1 MSTAAPRKRGTRSA
15 VRAPVARSDT
25 LLAGRLRAGRR
36 RADPKPASQLPAD
49 TGPAKPVRAL
59 DQSSL
64 DGLLGYRLR
73 RAEVHMRQL
82 VIKALADW
90 DIRPPEYS
98 VLALIAGNALVTQAD
113 LGHALNIKRPN
124 MVTLIEK
131 LERRGLVTREV
142 HALDRRNHILT
153 LSEKGEAQL
162 ADIDGL
168 LHDMDRQWTACWSA
182 RERQQVARLLQRLYQ
197 GPDVKAE

>member
-1 MSTAAPRKRGTRSA
+1 MRASKKKAVKAA
-15 VRAPVARSDT
+15 
-25 LLAGRLRAGRR
+25 AGR
-36 RADPKPASQLPAD
+36 PVKPAR
-49 TGPAKPVRAL
+49 GPALRPEAAVAKSPRAL

-64 DGLLGYRLR
+64 ENLVGYRLR

-124 MVTLIEK
+124 MVTLVEK
-131 LERRGLVTREV
+131 LERRGLVKREV
-142 HALDRRNHILT
+142 HARDRRNHILT
-153 LSEKGEAQL
+153 LTEKGEAQL
-162 ADIDGL
+162 ADIDGM
-168 LHDMDRQWTACWSA
+168 LHDMDKQWTACWGDK
-182 RERQQVARLLQRLYQ
+182 ERRQVADLLQRLYQ
-197 GPDVKAE
+197 S

>member
-1 MSTAAPRKRGTRSA
+1 MRTG
-15 VRAPVARSDT
+15 
-25 LLAGRLRAGRR
+25 GR
-36 RADPKPASQLPAD
+36 RADA
-49 TGPAKPVRAL
+49 GPAKTARAL

-64 DGLLGYRLR
+64 DSLLGYRLR

-98 VLALIAGNALVTQAD
+98 VLSLIAGNQLVTQAD

-131 LERRGLVTREV
+131 MERRGWVKREV
-142 HALDRRNHILT
+142 HALDRRNHLLT
-153 LSEKGEAQL
+153 LTEKGDAQL

-168 LHDMDRQWTACWSA
+168 LHEMDRQWTACWSEK
-182 RERQQVARLLQRLYQ
+182 ERRQVADLLQRLYQ
-197 GPDVKAE
+197 PQVIPA